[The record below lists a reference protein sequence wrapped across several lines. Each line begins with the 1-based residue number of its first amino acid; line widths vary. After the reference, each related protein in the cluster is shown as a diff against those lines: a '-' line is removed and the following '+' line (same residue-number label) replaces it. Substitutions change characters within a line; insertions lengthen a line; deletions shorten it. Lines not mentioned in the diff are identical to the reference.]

1 VREILTGEAPLPDR
15 LREFCLHIAERAG
28 RGIATL
34 YLRDSEDGDL
44 RLSATSLEGGGFGGE
59 YRVGIGQGIDG
70 NAALTGKPSILRS
83 AKNALSY
90 AALPLVAGDVTVGV
104 LSIQGGDEA
113 PSGRAEEEMLFEIA
127 AVAAE
132 EISHAQRAVATA
144 SRATKMGALNESGIR
159 MISTTDPAEVMRLAT
174 SAGAMAL
181 EADHAILRLQDEES
195 GRYIIRS
202 YFGSADGRL
211 QERLFRLDKRVSV
224 DAIKRRA
231 PRLIASLSD
240 EPDVSDAD
248 PELRSVIAAPLM
260 REGRVIGT
268 LAIYDKVV
276 PERFSVGRFSDE
288 DLSLFTKYVS
298 YVERA
303 VANAN
308 FYSQARRYR
317 NFDNATGLPNDRYIE
332 KRIQEEI
339 ARTEG
344 GNGALALAVC
354 LLENLPEIE
363 QTSGRARSHRVVQ
376 RTVDALR
383 SNLRD
388 FDVLGR
394 TADAEFT
401 ILLPDPGFSP
411 GERVFAL
418 ARAVA
423 DEVSKDQSLNDPIRI
438 SMGFGYAVYPAE
450 GVDCETLL
458 AAAHT
463 PRIRMV

>member
-1 VREILTGEAPLPDR
+1 
-15 LREFCLHIAERAG
+15 
-28 RGIATL
+28 
-34 YLRDSEDGDL
+34 
-44 RLSATSLEGGGFGGE
+44 
-59 YRVGIGQGIDG
+59 
-70 NAALTGKPSILRS
+70 
-83 AKNALSY
+83 
-90 AALPLVAGDVTVGV
+90 
-104 LSIQGGDEA
+104 
-113 PSGRAEEEMLFEIA
+113 
-127 AVAAE
+127 
-132 EISHAQRAVATA
+132 
-144 SRATKMGALNESGIR
+144 MGALNESGIR

-181 EADHAILRLQDEES
+181 EADHAILRLQDEET

-224 DAIKRRA
+224 DAIKKRA

-240 EPDVSDAD
+240 EPDVSDVD

-260 REGRVIGT
+260 HEGRVIGT

-303 VANAN
+303 VSNAN

-317 NFDNATGLPNDRYIE
+317 NFDNETGLPNDRYLR